1 MKYLIP
7 LFVIALML
15 VVVGCSSPPP
25 TNEIPPTPN
34 IQATIEAGVR
44 ATRVA
49 ENDAKIATNVQK
61 AIDAT
66 LTAPPPTSTLRPFDH
81 NIDKYY
87 NEGVHYTEQGWWK
100 ESIEKFDKAI
110 ELDPNF
116 AMAYS
121 NRGAIYAK
129 WHQYQLAIE
138 NYNQAIILDPTYAD
152 PYFNKSLASEM
163 LGQTE
168 LAQESMQKACELN
181 RELC

>member
-1 MKYLIP
+1 MKVSL
-7 LFVIALML
+7 LGL
-15 VVVGCSSPPP
+15 VAFIFVVGCSSSSAPD
-25 TNEIPPTPN
+25 

-116 AMAYS
+116 AMAYN
-121 NRGAIYAK
+121 NRGNAYYTLE
-129 WHQYQLAIE
+129 QYQRAIE
-138 NYNQAIILDPTYAD
+138 DYDKAIELDPTDALTYNNRGVS
-152 PYFNKSLASEM
+152 YNK
-163 LGQTE
+163 LGQYQQAISDYDKAIE
-168 LAQESMQKACELN
+168 LDPTDAN
-181 RELC
+181 T